1 MSDKIEVRVR
11 YAETDKMGYVYYAN
25 YLEYFEMART
35 EYIRERGKSYR
46 EVEREGYLLPV
57 TEVWTKY
64 FKPAGYDDLLTIET
78 EISSIGRAS
87 MEFHYIVKNEY
98 GEKLTEGKTKHAFID
113 KNGKITQL
121 PEDIRKKLVT
131 PKKEV

>member
-1 MSDKIEVRVR
+1 MSDRIEVRVR

-46 EVEREGYLLPV
+46 QVEREGYLLPV
-57 TEVWTKY
+57 TEAWTKY

-78 EISSIGRAS
+78 EVSSVGRAS
-87 MEFHYIVKNEY
+87 MEFHYIVKNEG
-98 GEKLTEGKTKHAFID
+98 GETLAEGRTKHAFIN
-113 KNGKITQL
+113 KKGKITQL
-121 PEDIRKKLVT
+121 PEDIRRKLLT